1 MLKNHGIVT
10 AGPTIDEVVIRTIMF
25 ENAAQIQMIME
36 AAGDTAPEFPT
47 KDIEQL
53 KYDISPPEQFHDQLR
68 LPGAPSQAAGKGGG
82 LVSRFRDTGAG
93 VSLCPSSVTGG

>member
-36 AAGDTAPEFPT
+36 AAGDTAPEFPGERRRAASST
-47 KDIEQL
+47 TSAGRSSSRSTSI
-53 KYDISPPEQFHDQLR
+53 IWC
-68 LPGAPSQAAGKGGG
+68 GAPSGGRNAAG
-82 LVSRFRDTGAG
+82 
-93 VSLCPSSVTGG
+93 